1 MVLQIGNS
9 MFTVNGGSMALDSP
23 PVIKN
28 GRTLVPIR
36 AIIEALGGTVGW
48 DGMKREATVTLGKKT
63 IALWIGKS
71 VATVN
76 GVSTPIDSTN
86 AKVVPEII
94 SSRTTL
100 PLRFVSENLGCSI
113 VWVDA
118 TKTITITYQQ

>member
-1 MVLQIGNS
+1 
-9 MFTVNGGSMALDSP
+9 
-23 PVIKN
+23 
-28 GRTLVPIR
+28 
-36 AIIEALGGTVGW
+36 
-48 DGMKREATVTLGKKT
+48 VTLGKKT

-94 SSRTTL
+94 SSRTML
-100 PLRFVSENLGCSI
+100 PLRFISENLGCSI

-118 TKTITITYQQ
+118 TKTITITYES